1 MTFEKEYNGRNIV
14 FSSDVD
20 KLRELYEDNQ
30 PFVLLI
36 NNENRF
42 EDVAFARYAID
53 IENFD
58 PFAYDDEGEF
68 IESEEEESATLS
80 EEEILA
86 IADDEYCRILLARFD
101 GKPVVISETDKCKI
115 RELSV
120 DDVMP
125 LMNLYNDV
133 KPTFLEKFF
142 DTIDD
147 AREYITKYIDQVYG
161 FYNYGIWGIYLDE
174 GGQDKL
180 IGLVGFTPRQ
190 ARRKCA
196 EDEDQFAGFDAVI
209 NLELG
214 FAVDEKYRR
223 QGYGFAAASAAINY
237 AKDHIEH
244 HAIFVNIDPSN
255 QPAIGLAKKLG
266 LME

>member
-14 FSSDVD
+14 FSSDVEH
-20 KLRELYEDNQ
+20 LRELYEENE

-86 IADDEYCRILLARFD
+86 IADDEYCRILLSRFD
-101 GKPVVISETDKCKI
+101 GKPVLICQTEKCKV

-125 LMNLYNDV
+125 LMELYNNV

-161 FYNYGIWGIYLDE
+161 FYNYGIWGIYLEEDSK
-174 GGQDKL
+174 DKL

-196 EDEDQFAGFDAVI
+196 EDEEQFAGFDAVM

-214 FAVDEKYRR
+214 FAVAQEYRE
-223 QGYGFAAASAAINY
+223 QGYGYDASKAAIDY
-237 AKDHIEH
+237 ARNHIEH

-266 LME
+266 LIE

>member
-1 MTFEKEYNGRNIV
+1 MEFVKTYNDREITFSTDIDRLKDLNNAN
-14 FSSDVD
+14 
-20 KLRELYEDNQ
+20 L

-42 EDVAFARYAID
+42 EDTSFARYAID

-58 PFAYDDEGEF
+58 PFAYDEDGEYVDSDE
-68 IESEEEESATLS
+68 SDNAVLS

-86 IADDEYCRILLARFD
+86 IADDEYCRILLSRFD
-101 GKPVVISETDKCKI
+101 GKPVLICQTEKCKV

-125 LMNLYNDV
+125 LMELYNNV

-147 AREYITKYIDQVYG
+147 ATEYITKYIDQVYG
-161 FYNYGIWGIYLDE
+161 FYNYGIWGIYLEE
-174 GGQDKL
+174 GAEDKL

-223 QGYGFAAASAAINY
+223 QGYGFAAASSAINY
-237 AKDHIEH
+237 ARDHIEH
-244 HAIFVNIDPSN
+244 HAIFVNIDPGN